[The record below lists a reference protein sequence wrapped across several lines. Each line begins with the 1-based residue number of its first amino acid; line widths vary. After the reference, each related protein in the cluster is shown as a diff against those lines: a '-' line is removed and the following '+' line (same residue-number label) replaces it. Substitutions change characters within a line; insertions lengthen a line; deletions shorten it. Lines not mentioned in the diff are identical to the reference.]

1 MKVLI
6 ATGIYPPDIGG
17 PATILEA
24 LANSLKEKGFNIQ
37 IITYSSVKEHSGD
50 TDEIFRIVK
59 SKFFSRWQYLWQM
72 FKLSRQAD
80 LVYVTDTYSVGYFA
94 YLIKKITGKKY
105 IVRFAG
111 DGAWEMAVARGWT
124 QDYIIDFQDKVYNS
138 KIARLKKRRQ
148 KILVSAN
155 KVIAVSHFMAMVAQ
169 KIGVDK
175 NKIKIIYNSIDFI
188 KDNTVDLDKVEQIKK
203 QYGQNAKLIVSA
215 CRLTSWK
222 GIDGIIKSLPNIR
235 QKIGDVNFL
244 ILGDGPEMEN
254 LKNLADKLGL
264 ASNVYFLGIIKH
276 SEVINYFKAANL
288 FILNTNYEGLSHTLL
303 EAIKAGAPIITT
315 DVGGNPE
322 VIENNK
328 NGLLISYNN
337 QAELIDAVIKMLSDE
352 RLATNLANE
361 ATKVLPKFNWDNIIS
376 ETVKLLKE
384 T

>member
-1 MKVLI
+1 MKILI

-24 LANSLKEKGFNIQ
+24 LASSLKEKGFSIQ
-37 IITYSSVKEHSGD
+37 IITYSSVKEQSGD

-80 LVYVTDTYSVGYFA
+80 LIYVTDTYSVGYFA

-148 KILVSAN
+148 KILVNAN

-175 NKIKIIYNSIDFI
+175 DKIKVIYNSVDFI
-188 KDNTVDLDKVEQIKK
+188 KDSSVKLDKVEQIKK

-235 QKIGDVNFL
+235 QKIGNINF
-244 ILGDGPEMEN
+244 
-254 LKNLADKLGL
+254 
-264 ASNVYFLGIIKH
+264 
-276 SEVINYFKAANL
+276 
-288 FILNTNYEGLSHTLL
+288 
-303 EAIKAGAPIITT
+303 
-315 DVGGNPE
+315 
-322 VIENNK
+322 
-328 NGLLISYNN
+328 
-337 QAELIDAVIKMLSDE
+337 
-352 RLATNLANE
+352 
-361 ATKVLPKFNWDNIIS
+361 
-376 ETVKLLKE
+376 
-384 T
+384 

>member
-1 MKVLI
+1 MKILI

-24 LANSLKEKGFNIQ
+24 LANSLKEKGFSIQ
-37 IITYSSVKEHSGD
+37 IITYSSVKEQSGD

-80 LVYVTDTYSVGYFA
+80 LIYVTDTYSVGYFA

-124 QDYIIDFQDKVYNS
+124 QDYIVDFQDKVYNS
-138 KIARLKKRRQ
+138 KITRLKKRRQ
-148 KILVSAN
+148 KILVNAN

-175 NKIKIIYNSIDFI
+175 NKIKVIYNSVDFI
-188 KDNTVDLDKVEQIKK
+188 KDSSVKLDKVEQIKK

-235 QKIGDVNFL
+235 QKIGNINFL

-264 ASNVYFLGIIKH
+264 AHNVYFLGIIKH
-276 SEVINYFKAANL
+276 NELINYFKEVVARNML
-288 FILNTNYEGLSHTLL
+288 FRTSLNSNDS
-303 EAIKAGAPIITT
+303 
-315 DVGGNPE
+315 
-322 VIENNK
+322 
-328 NGLLISYNN
+328 
-337 QAELIDAVIKMLSDE
+337 DA
-352 RLATNLANE
+352 
-361 ATKVLPKFNWDNIIS
+361 
-376 ETVKLLKE
+376 TV
-384 T
+384 